1 MRRTLHVLNGDSTA
15 QIMERSSIS
24 GDIMVWR
31 EMLCEGPLQKEVGSD
46 KFWTS
51 RYSFFESELGVSKLE
66 YYDRTIKEIIKIEDI
81 ANYKEV
87 VLWFEYDLF
96 CQINLLAVCAYLLKY
111 YRKDVKISLVCT
123 GREDGKKS
131 LQTLSDYSSV
141 EYQKLLDKRVT
152 LSRNNLL
159 FAEESWNLYVENDRE
174 KLQAFDFNKSLK
186 FKYLQIA
193 MDQHLKRFPKQNG
206 LDQIEN
212 KILDLINFDLLT
224 KKELIKNLL
233 LWQKKE
239 TVYGFGDVQYQLAL
253 DKLKAYYTIKNRKYM
268 LNDKGKESLR

>member
-46 KFWTS
+46 KFWMS
-51 RYSFFESELGVSKLE
+51 RYSFFKSELGVSKLE

-186 FKYLQIA
+186 FRYLQIA
-193 MDQHLKRFPKQNG
+193 MDQHLR
-206 LDQIEN
+206 
-212 KILDLINFDLLT
+212 
-224 KKELIKNLL
+224 
-233 LWQKKE
+233 
-239 TVYGFGDVQYQLAL
+239 
-253 DKLKAYYTIKNRKYM
+253 
-268 LNDKGKESLR
+268 